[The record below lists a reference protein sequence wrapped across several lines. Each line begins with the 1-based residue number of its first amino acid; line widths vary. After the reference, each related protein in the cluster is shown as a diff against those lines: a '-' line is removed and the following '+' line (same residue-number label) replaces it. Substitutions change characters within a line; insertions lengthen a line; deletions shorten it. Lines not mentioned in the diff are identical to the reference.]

1 MKNVNFLKPKPKIP
15 LPYSFLSKRP
25 SRNYIR
31 HILYADIQQFQPKRS
46 LDAACGELAH
56 YWMFE
61 TGEYWGIDI
70 GYTTILVGLSSKNK
84 KIINERGSERIKLI
98 NGDMLRHINKLGPFD
113 LVVSTY
119 TLGHIPADS
128 MFHAIESMTQTI
140 SVGGNLI
147 LSDIIPDDADKLLSY
162 LSEQFTNVDVLY
174 YESLESQAFENANVS
189 RLNQE
194 DLRIFT
200 VEFEMNCENDPK
212 LHAYTY
218 LRCSNKKTG
227 LPYSKPRPIVAR
239 RTNHDIL
246 VMKDMPMPN
255 MYVAKS
261 EIEEIKWVY
270 NQISSAKCDI
280 TEIAVIVRKQDQAM
294 LRKLLEKSHMP
305 INNKRNKGIY
315 LLNEPEKL
323 PANIARLYWLEAT
336 EENVFPSMTKF
347 AKREQLHLIK
357 ESASDYTFVSKVGS
371 DTKFAKALMAYL

>member
-1 MKNVNFLKPKPKIP
+1 M
-15 LPYSFLSKRP
+15 
-25 SRNYIR
+25 
-31 HILYADIQQFQPKRS
+31 
-46 LDAACGELAH
+46 
-56 YWMFE
+56 
-61 TGEYWGIDI
+61 
-70 GYTTILVGLSSKNK
+70 
-84 KIINERGSERIKLI
+84 
-98 NGDMLRHINKLGPFD
+98 
-113 LVVSTY
+113 
-119 TLGHIPADS
+119 
-128 MFHAIESMTQTI
+128 
-140 SVGGNLI
+140 
-147 LSDIIPDDADKLLSY
+147 
-162 LSEQFTNVDVLY
+162 DVLY
-174 YESLESQAFENANVS
+174 YQSLESQAFENANVS

-246 VMKDMPMPN
+246 VMEDMPMPN

-315 LLNEPEKL
+315 LLNKPEKL
-323 PANIARLYWLEAT
+323 PAKIARLYWLEAT
-336 EENVFPSMTKF
+336 EENVFPGMTKF
-347 AKREQLHLIK
+347 EKREQLRLIK
-357 ESASDYTFVSKVGS
+357 ESVSDYIFVSKVGS
-371 DTKFAKALMAYL
+371 ETKFAKTLMAYL